1 MEEFTVIYKILRA
14 LRAQMDYEERSGV
27 LSAEQ
32 FKVSDAKFN
41 RLIGMLLERPAKN
54 GVSFNKIKKEKASQ
68 LFEG

>member
-41 RLIGMLLERPAKN
+41 RLIGMLH
-54 GVSFNKIKKEKASQ
+54 
-68 LFEG
+68 